1 MDGSG
6 SFIDYLDKYQKCKNI
21 SYLDC
26 IQFMDTV
33 SRNYSE
39 NHFDSVLFT
48 GISKCCT
55 QNNQQHYYTMYSTS
69 DWNTL
74 PPTIEP
80 KNVPKQPSS
89 YSLWQKQ
96 YNIIDDILLSIR
108 TDELTKTK
116 EEKEK
121 EEQNEKKEEIVI
133 KTEKKNI
140 DITINSI
147 RDILNILQKYEYKPE
162 IEYNIDLKCLHN
174 IKDELVELDNMI
186 GMETLKQ
193 SILDQL
199 LYFIQELNIGK
210 NISEYKHTVIYGSP
224 GTGKTEVAK
233 IIGKIYSK
241 IGVLKKNIFK
251 KVTRNDLIAG
261 YLGQTAIKTRGVID
275 ECMGGVL
282 FIDEAYS
289 LASKQQNDSFSKE
302 CIDTLCEALSDHK
315 NELMV
320 IIAGYEDELNETFFS
335 SNRGLESRFIWRFK
349 MDKYTPDEMMQIFK
363 KMLTDQEWSMET
375 DNTLTVNWF
384 ENKKDQFKSFGRDME
399 ILLSYTKIVHGR
411 RIYGKPKEL
420 RKIINLEDMN
430 KAYDMFLKNKN
441 VQAKETSSALTS
453 MYI

>member
-1 MDGSG
+1 M
-6 SFIDYLDKYQKCKNI
+6 NI
-21 SYLDC
+21 KREVNITKD
-26 IQFMDTV
+26 
-33 SRNYSE
+33 
-39 NHFDSVLFT
+39 
-48 GISKCCT
+48 
-55 QNNQQHYYTMYSTS
+55 
-69 DWNTL
+69 
-74 PPTIEP
+74 EP
-80 KNVPKQPSS
+80 
-89 YSLWQKQ
+89 
-96 YNIIDDILLSIR
+96 D
-108 TDELTKTK
+108 
-116 EEKEK
+116 
-121 EEQNEKKEEIVI
+121 KKEENVEIV

-140 DITINSI
+140 DVHVNNI
-147 RDILNILQKYEYKPE
+147 RDILKIIEEYEYKPE
-162 IEYNIDLKCLHN
+162 IEYNIDLKSLHN
-174 IKDELVELDNMI
+174 IKEELGELDRMI

-199 LYFIQELNIGK
+199 LYFLQELNIGK

-261 YLGQTAIKTRGVID
+261 YLGQTAIKTRSVID

-315 NELMV
+315 NEFMV
-320 IIAGYEDELNETFFS
+320 IIAGYEEELNDTFFS

-349 MDKYTPDEMMQIFK
+349 MDEYTAAEMMQIFK
-363 KMLTDQEWSMET
+363 KKLMEQEWTIES
-375 DNTLTVNWF
+375 DDILTVNWF
-384 ENKKDQFKSFGRDME
+384 DSKKEQFKSFGRDME
-399 ILLSYTKIVHGR
+399 VLLSYTKIVHGR
-411 RIYGKPKEL
+411 RIYGQSKEL

-441 VQAKETSSALTS
+441 AAVKEKSSALTS